1 MKKIA
6 ALLSLFLVTRMCHG
20 APKTIA
26 KKDQKQGQQQ
36 SEQQIMPQE
45 PPPKPTG
52 PVGLGPIKIG
62 MQMDAV
68 TQLQET
74 DGVYLAEPLSAY
86 ENKYYTPKPGI
97 EKYAT
102 KIKIPNASKPLE
114 SVLTFSANQLTE
126 IYLNFENSPYLYDKV
141 KDQIAEKY
149 NQGAIKDERKEEQC
163 IYKNG
168 ANFKI
173 TTGTVATTWRQALP
187 SGEAIE
193 TRLSEFKF
201 DMCPSNLRYGSVGG
215 TELKSLTI
223 RKVEQATDSKKD
235 GLF

>member
-1 MKKIA
+1 MKKIF
-6 ALLSLFLVTRMCHG
+6 ALLSIILATSICH
-20 APKTIA
+20 AASKAIA
-26 KKDQKQGQQQ
+26 KNDQKQGQQQ
-36 SEQQIMPQE
+36 SEKQKKPQQ

-62 MQMDAV
+62 MKMDAI

-86 ENKYYTPKPGI
+86 ENKSYTPKPGI
-97 EKYAT
+97 DKYT
-102 KIKIPNASKPLE
+102 TEISIPNSPKPLA

-126 IYLNFENSPYLYDKV
+126 IFLNFESSPHLYEKV
-141 KDQIAEKY
+141 KDQITEKY

-163 IYKNG
+163 IFKNG

-173 TTGTVATTWRQALP
+173 TAGTIATTWRQNLP
-187 SGEAIE
+187 SGETIE

-201 DMCPSNLRYGSVGG
+201 DSCPSNLHYGSAGRI
-215 TELKSLTI
+215 ELKSLTI